1 MDTILLDHGSG
12 GLASQRLIKEI
23 FVKHLSNQI
32 LDSLDDAAYLELN
45 GKISFSTDT
54 YTIDPIFFPGGDIGS
69 LCVSGTVNDIAMLGA
84 IPRYLSC
91 GFIIEEGM
99 DFDDLEKI
107 VESMAN
113 TAKKAGIYI
122 VTGDTKVV
130 PRGSVDRIFINTSG
144 VGEVIMDTP
153 LSGSSACPGDVV
165 IVSGTIGDHGLT
177 IFSTRKGISMDFDL
191 KSDCAPLNKLILELI
206 TRIPQ
211 IHVLRDPTRGGLAT
225 TLNEIALQS
234 NVGIEVKEEDI
245 PIKPGIKE
253 GCDILGL
260 DPLYLANEGKFIC
273 ILPKEY
279 STNALNILQKDELG
293 KDAKIIGQVVDS
305 PKGKVILETPIGGRR
320 LLSMLE
326 GEHLP
331 RIC

>member
-1 MDTILLDHGSG
+1 MNTILLDHGSG
-12 GLASQRLIKEI
+12 GLASQRLIKEL
-23 FVKHLSNQI
+23 FLKYLSNDV

-45 GKISFSTDT
+45 RKVSFSTDT
-54 YTIDPIFFPGGDIGS
+54 YTIDPIFFPGGNIGS

-84 IPRYLSC
+84 VPKFLSC
-91 GFIIEEGM
+91 GFIIEEGFS
-99 DFDDLEKI
+99 FDELEKI
-107 VESMAN
+107 VQSMAD
-113 TAKKAGIYI
+113 TAKRAGVFI

-130 PRGSVDRIFINTSG
+130 PRGSVDKIFINTSG
-144 VGEVIMDTP
+144 VGEVVLDTP
-153 LSGSSACPGDVV
+153 LSGNNARVGDCV
-165 IVSGTIGDHGLT
+165 IINGPIGDHGLA
-177 IFSTRKGISMDFDL
+177 IFSVRKGISLGFDVM
-191 KSDCAPLNKLILELI
+191 SDCAPLNRLIFELI
-206 TRIPQ
+206 SKIPE

-234 NVGIEVKEEDI
+234 NVCIQIFEDEI
-245 PIKPGIKE
+245 PINPGVKE

-279 STNALNILQKDELG
+279 SRQAIEIMQRDPLG
-293 KDAKIIGQVVDS
+293 KNARIIGEVMDN
-305 PKGKVILETPIGGRR
+305 PAGKVVLNTSIGGRR